1 MQILWLTDIYIFIYH
16 FSLSLSQ
23 LLSISVNVSALKVRS
38 ISADALR
45 LAIRLSGSSEEKPG
59 ILARVHITDAPLAS
73 VEGPLKEEG
82 GRLLKSITSSG
93 LHEFHP
99 FSNVGY

>member
-1 MQILWLTDIYIFIYH
+1 M
-16 FSLSLSQ
+16 
-23 LLSISVNVSALKVRS
+23 RS
-38 ISADALR
+38 INADALR

-73 VEGPLKEEG
+73 VEGPLKEEEEK
-82 GRLLKSITSSG
+82 LLNSITSSG

-99 FSNVGY
+99 FSNVSH